1 MPKFLIRR
9 WHGMH
14 VLWALGL
21 IFLLTVALAWYEWLL
36 GLVGLVFG
44 GVVCV
49 YFILAERA
57 FRRDLQDYVL
67 TLTRRIR
74 NVGADVVAHLP
85 FGIILYNEDREVEW
99 HNPFVA
105 EATGRASV
113 VGVPLEEL
121 FPELRNPSPRDEAQ
135 PGKTVTRLGDRVFE
149 LIFRQQER
157 LVYVIDMTE
166 QWSLAKRYED
176 EKIALGIVMMDNF
189 EEVAQGMDEQQRTLV
204 LSRVTGRMSE
214 WAQEHGMLLRRM
226 SADRYLIVTNKQTL
240 RRLEQSRFDLLD
252 EVREM
257 TADLKLPL
265 TLSIGFAAGFNSI
278 LEIGQQAQSSLDI
291 ALGRGGDQAVV
302 RVGQRQSFYGGKSSA
317 VEKRTRV
324 RARVIAHA
332 LRDLIRDSDNVI
344 VMGHAEPDMDAIGAS
359 VGVWKMARHLGKE
372 SFIVLEDVNPSI
384 ERIMNLLREDDQL
397 YAGFVKPE
405 QALMRATRRTLAV
418 VVDTHRASMVPEP
431 RLFEQTERVVII
443 DHHRRSEEII
453 QDAVLVYMEPYAS
466 STCELVTE
474 LLQYVDEDIEL
485 EPREATALLAGITVD
500 TKSFSVRTG
509 ARTFEAASY
518 LRRSGADGAA
528 VQRMMQEKL
537 EEYVRKAE
545 IVRHAEIW
553 GEDIAIA
560 AVERGEPVPQLLIAQ
575 AADMLMNMSGIAA
588 SFVIAKRPDG
598 LVGISARSQGKINV
612 QVVMEKLGGGGH
624 LNDAAAQLKG
634 SVREAA
640 ARLKAVLQELTEGEG
655 QAE

>member
-1 MPKFLIRR
+1 
-9 WHGMH
+9 
-14 VLWALGL
+14 
-21 IFLLTVALAWYEWLL
+21 
-36 GLVGLVFG
+36 
-44 GVVCV
+44 
-49 YFILAERA
+49 
-57 FRRDLQDYVL
+57 
-67 TLTRRIR
+67 
-74 NVGADVVAHLP
+74 
-85 FGIILYNEDREVEW
+85 
-99 HNPFVA
+99 
-105 EATGRASV
+105 
-113 VGVPLEEL
+113 
-121 FPELRNPSPRDEAQ
+121 
-135 PGKTVTRLGDRVFE
+135 
-149 LIFRQQER
+149 
-157 LVYVIDMTE
+157 
-166 QWSLAKRYED
+166 
-176 EKIALGIVMMDNF
+176 
-189 EEVAQGMDEQQRTLV
+189 
-204 LSRVTGRMSE
+204 
-214 WAQEHGMLLRRM
+214 
-226 SADRYLIVTNKQTL
+226 
-240 RRLEQSRFDLLD
+240 
-252 EVREM
+252 
-257 TADLKLPL
+257 
-265 TLSIGFAAGFNSI
+265 
-278 LEIGQQAQSSLDI
+278 
-291 ALGRGGDQAVV
+291 QAVV

-485 EPREATALLAGITVD
+485 EPREATGLLAGITVD

-509 ARTFEAASY
+509 ARTFGAASY

-553 GEDIAIA
+553 GDDIAIA
-560 AVERGEPVPQLLIAQ
+560 AVERGEPVPQLIIAQ
-575 AADMLMNMSGIAA
+575 AADMLVNMSGIAA

-598 LVGISARSQGKINV
+598 LVGISARSHGKINV

>member
-1 MPKFLIRR
+1 MPKFLVRR

-14 VLWALGL
+14 VLWAIGL

-36 GLVGLVFG
+36 GLVGLVLG

-57 FRRDLQDYVL
+57 FRQDLQEYVL

-74 NVGADVVAHLP
+74 NVGADVIAHLP
-85 FGIILYNEDREVEW
+85 FGIILYNENREVEW
-99 HNPFVA
+99 HNPFIA

-121 FPELRNPSPRDEAQ
+121 FPELKTPSRGETE
-135 PGKTVTRLGDRVFE
+135 PGKTVIRFGERVFE

-157 LVYVIDMTE
+157 LVYLIDMTE

-189 EEVAQGMDEQQRTLV
+189 EEGAQGMDEQQRTLV

-226 SADRYLIVTNKQTL
+226 SADRHLIVTNKQTL
-240 RRLEQSRFDLLD
+240 RQLEQSRFDLLD
-252 EVREM
+252 DVREM

-265 TLSIGFAAGFNSI
+265 TLSIGFAAGFDSI

-317 VEKRTRV
+317 GEKRTRV

-332 LRDLIRDSDNVI
+332 LRDLIRDSDHVI
-344 VMGHAEPDMDAIGAS
+344 VMGHVEPDMDAIGAA

-372 SFIVLEDVNPSI
+372 SFIVLQDVNPSI
-384 ERIMNLLREDDQL
+384 ERMMDLLKGDEQL
-397 YAGFVKPE
+397 YASFVKPE
-405 QALMRATRRTLAV
+405 QALALATRRTLAV

-431 RLFEQTERVVII
+431 RLLEQTERVVII

-474 LLQYVDEDIEL
+474 LLQYVHEDIEL

-553 GEDIAIA
+553 GDDIAIA
-560 AVERGEPVPQLLIAQ
+560 AVERDEPVPQLIIAQ

-588 SFVIAKRPDG
+588 SFVIAKRTDG
-598 LVGISARSQGKINV
+598 LVGISARSHGKINV

-640 ARLKAVLQELTEGEG
+640 ARLKAVLQELTEEEG

>member
-36 GLVGLVFG
+36 GLVGLVLG

-121 FPELRNPSPRDEAQ
+121 FPELRNPPPRDEAQ

-265 TLSIGFAAGFNSI
+265 TLSIGFAAGFDSI